1 MIPMLE
7 DALFF
12 NTLIQ
17 KQVKRLSRTLTF
29 LNNFI
34 YLKVLLHIM
43 HFFCFTLFIS
53 LIYYWSMVYL
63 QPPVSFRYI
72 AVIQLYIVCICITLY
87 VSLYNWLYRLSLYNH
102 TVCICIHIC
111 IYIFFFFQIL
121 FPYRL
126 LQNIEYSSLCYTV
139 GSCCLSILYLK
150 VYIC

>member
-1 MIPMLE
+1 MVMIPMLE

-53 LIYYWSMVYL
+53 FIYY
-63 QPPVSFRYI
+63 
-72 AVIQLYIVCICITLY
+72 
-87 VSLYNWLYRLSLYNH
+87 
-102 TVCICIHIC
+102 
-111 IYIFFFFQIL
+111 
-121 FPYRL
+121 
-126 LQNIEYSSLCYTV
+126 
-139 GSCCLSILYLK
+139 
-150 VYIC
+150 